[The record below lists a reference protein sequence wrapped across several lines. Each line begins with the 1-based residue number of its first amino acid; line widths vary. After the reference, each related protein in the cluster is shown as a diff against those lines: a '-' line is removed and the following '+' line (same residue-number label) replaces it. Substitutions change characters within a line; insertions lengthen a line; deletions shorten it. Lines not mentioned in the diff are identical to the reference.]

1 MRMKRFLG
9 TAANAV
15 KTQLWIAIS
24 VYVLVAILRK
34 RLRIDTPLHTMLQ
47 ILSIIPFEQVLL
59 YDALTMQQAD
69 ARPEDG
75 AVQLP
80 LFAG

>member
-1 MRMKRFLG
+1 MRRFLG
-9 TAANAV
+9 TSANAV

-34 RLRIDTPLHTMLQ
+34 RLGIDTPLHTMLQ
-47 ILSIIPFEQVLL
+47 ILSIMPFEQVLL
-59 YDALTMQQAD
+59 YDPLTMQEAD
-69 ARPEDG
+69 ARPEPG